1 MTDKLAKELRRKRPE
16 AKKQKFPR
24 VKKAFKDV
32 VKKLAKKYG
41 QPEWLVENA
50 IREKGLSYTLQV
62 LNQPSPPPPKKKSIL
77 DKLKRLWSRR

>member
-1 MTDKLAKELRRKRPE
+1 MTDKLAKELKRKRPE
-16 AKKQKFPR
+16 AKKQKFPK

-41 QPEWLVENA
+41 QPEWLVENT
-50 IREKGLSYTLQV
+50 IREKGLSYTLQA
-62 LNQPSPPPPKKKSIL
+62 LSQSPPPPKKQSIL